1 MWVRRII
8 ITRNVNKPTRVRVW
22 WMQGHAMSTTVCT
35 HTNTHTRTYVQHAN
49 FSGGSKRGRQERTPP
64 GTNSFIFMQFSAKK
78 LQNNRLADP
87 PSPLGVGGL
96 PLGNPGPTTE
106 HTSFSCLHL
115 FTKRVRWKK
124 KKKKKRIEFLEM
136 SVAAPAAASC
146 VYE

>member
-1 MWVRRII
+1 MCVCGGCKVMQCPQPYARTQTR
-8 ITRNVNKPTRVRVW
+8 THAHTYNMLTSAAEPRGVARNVRPRVLILSFSCSFR
-22 WMQGHAMSTTVCT
+22 QKIC
-35 HTNTHTRTYVQHAN
+35 RTI
-49 FSGGSKRGRQERTPP
+49 GWRT
-64 GTNSFIFMQFSAKK
+64 
-78 LQNNRLADP
+78 P
-87 PSPLGVGGL
+87 PSPLGVGGP

-124 KKKKKRIEFLEM
+124 KKKKKNGSNFLEM